1 MLTRS
6 RISRLASAGVL
17 VLATATLSSCG
28 FNYATDKVYTPAE
41 GVNNRDS
48 RVDVLNAAIVATEDG
63 KGTFVASLSNNETP
77 TLEDGQLTDVDDQL
91 TGLAGVGDTTLTA
104 DLEPVDVPGGG
115 LVKLADGD
123 GIPVTGDSIKL
134 GDFVE
139 VELTFENADPVT
151 MKIPV
156 VANNRDFEGQDG
168 SQPDPDRAARGL
180 QRRARHPRIVRADP
194 QGATR

>member
-6 RISRLASAGVL
+6 RISRLASAGAL
-17 VLATATLSSCG
+17 VLAAVTLSSCG

-48 RVDVLNAAIVATEDG
+48 QVDVLNAAIVATEDG
-63 KGTFVASLSNNETP
+63 KGTFVASLANNETP
-77 TLEDGQLTDVDDQL
+77 TYENGKLTNVDDKL

-104 DLEPVDVPGGG
+104 DLKPVTVPGGG
-115 LVKLADGD
+115 AVKLADGE

-156 VANNRDFEGQDG
+156 VPNNRDFEGQDG
-168 SQPDPDRAARGL
+168 TSLTPTDVPEGYSDEPPT
-180 QRRARHPRIVRADP
+180 HE
-194 QGATR
+194 

>member
-28 FNYATDKVYTPAE
+28 SNYATDKVYTPAE

-63 KGTFVASLSNNETP
+63 KGTFVASLANNETP
-77 TLEDGQLTDVDDQL
+77 TFEDGQLTDVDDTL

-104 DLEPVDVPGGG
+104 DLKPVVVPGGG
-115 LVKLADGD
+115 VAKLADGD
-123 GIPVTGDSIKL
+123 RDPGHRRQHQARRLRRGR
-134 GDFVE
+134 
-139 VELTFENADPVT
+139 ADLRERQPGHHED
-151 MKIPV
+151 P
-156 VANNRDFEGQDG
+156 RGGQ
-168 SQPDPDRAARGL
+168 QPQLRGPG
-180 QRRARHPRIVRADP
+180 RARH
-194 QGATR
+194 

>member
-6 RISRLASAGVL
+6 RISRLASAGAL
-17 VLATATLSSCG
+17 VLATVTLSSCG

-48 RVDVLNAAIVATEDG
+48 RVDVLNAAVVATADG

-77 TLEDGQLTDVDDQL
+77 TYEDGQLTDADDTL

-104 DLEPVDVPGGG
+104 DLEPVDVPGGRM
-115 LVKLADGD
+115 VKLADGE
-123 GIPVTGDSIKL
+123 GIPVTGDSIRL

-168 SQPDPDRAARGL
+168 TSLTPTELPEGYSDEAPYHQE
-180 QRRARHPRIVRADP
+180 
-194 QGATR
+194 

>member
-28 FNYATDKVYTPAE
+28 FNFATDKVYTPAE
-41 GVNNRDS
+41 GVNQRDS
-48 RVDVLNAAIVATEDG
+48 RVDVLNAAIVATADG
-63 KGTFVASLSNNETP
+63 KGTFVASLSNNEVP
-77 TLEDGQLTDVDDQL
+77 VLENGSLTDVDDRL
-91 TGLAGVGDTTLTA
+91 TGLAGVGDTALTA

-115 LVKLADGD
+115 LVKLADGT
-123 GIPVTGDSIKL
+123 GIPVSGDAVQL
-134 GDFVE
+134 GAFVE

-168 SQPDPDRAARGL
+168 TSLTPTDLPEGYSDELVPAE
-180 QRRARHPRIVRADP
+180 
-194 QGATR
+194 